1 MAGTS
6 DPVRNSSVTPVA
18 SRNQRVRVEMDSSD
32 DEYPGSPSQ
41 ISVSRSVT
49 RSVSPGSIYKNE
61 ESHPVFSDFTHIPE
75 MAGIAFAASLREESP
90 ENMIQR
96 ILPLTKFIPAIKMEK
111 RKIKS
116 KKMAVHREIEECNC
130 DRFDCNVR
138 RSKLQEMKAENKG
151 LREQFRSIETRTTIV
166 KNKCGLIE
174 KATKISEEKILKLQ
188 VEVEDL
194 QARITGVEEEVTRA
208 DSANKSQRELLEG
221 INNEN
226 LEMKKQLKIYLSE
239 INQIYVSETD
249 KVIFPTGKTNKI
261 DEHYKKSLLKGFS
274 KAKLKKMVCG
284 DSITSDVQ
292 SVMTLDNIPDV
303 YADSDNE
310 Q

>member
-1 MAGTS
+1 
-6 DPVRNSSVTPVA
+6 
-18 SRNQRVRVEMDSSD
+18 MDSSD

-75 MAGIAFAASLREESP
+75 MTNISFAASLREENA
-90 ENMIQR
+90 ENIIQR

-111 RKIKS
+111 RKKKS
-116 KKMAVHREIEECNC
+116 KKVVVHKEIEECNC

-138 RSKLQEMKAENKG
+138 KSKLQEMKAENKG

-166 KNKCGLIE
+166 KNKYSLIE

-194 QARITGVEEEVTRA
+194 QARITGVEEEVSRA
-208 DSANKSQRELLEG
+208 DNANKSQREILDG
-221 INNEN
+221 MNNEN
-226 LEMKKQLKIYLSE
+226 LEMKKQLKLYLAQ

-249 KVIFPTGKTNKI
+249 KVVFPAGKTNKI
-261 DEHYKKSLLKGFS
+261 DEHYKKSLLKGIS
-274 KAKLKKMVCG
+274 KAKLKKIVCG

-292 SVMTLDNIPDV
+292 SVMSLDNIPDA
-303 YADSDNE
+303 YPDSDNE